1 MPPQGRPTSS
11 HSSRPMSS
19 HSSSGSHGGMH
30 HSSPS
35 HHGGFHHSPPPHHGG
50 FHHSP
55 PPPHHYGHRPP
66 RPYHSSG
73 GYRGPSDY
81 RYGGNSCLGGCITLF
96 SILALLVFIVL
107 AVRWAMHRND
117 NKPDQQPASG
127 YSQSIE
133 QHDPIYVTA
142 LGRDVEWSKKYNC
155 YYDKE
160 TECYFFLN
168 TKMNP
173 EIWQYWYEGTSNNYG
188 KYGWMEWDPRENK
201 WFVQTG
207 NKKWEVLPEDQ
218 IQPHFWHFD

>member
-1 MPPQGRPTSS
+1 M
-11 HSSRPMSS
+11 
-19 HSSSGSHGGMH
+19 
-30 HSSPS
+30 
-35 HHGGFHHSPPPHHGG
+35 
-50 FHHSP
+50 
-55 PPPHHYGHRPP
+55 
-66 RPYHSSG
+66 
-73 GYRGPSDY
+73 
-81 RYGGNSCLGGCITLF
+81 GGCITLF

-117 NKPDQQPASG
+117 SKPDHQSASG

-160 TECYFFLN
+160 TDCYFFLN